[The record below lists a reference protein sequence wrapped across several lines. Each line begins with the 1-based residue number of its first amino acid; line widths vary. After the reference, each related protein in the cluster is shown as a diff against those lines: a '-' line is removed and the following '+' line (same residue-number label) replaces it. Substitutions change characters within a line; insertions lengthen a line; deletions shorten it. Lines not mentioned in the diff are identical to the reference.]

1 MGREGVTWVLGAQE
15 PSVDDIEQQHGDHV
29 EEEEATQTRGRLDWD
44 RGLAPSQDH
53 SLQDGLQPLG
63 GAPEEIRGRA
73 QVSLGRED
81 RADGQGQITQVRASS
96 HRPSH
101 PALTNKDHSQSHT
114 DMQTCRTDRETG
126 EESRAGDVRG
136 GTRTHASC
144 RSKHP
149 CGWNSAPHAQYPAE
163 P

>member
-1 MGREGVTWVLGAQE
+1 MGKEGATWVLGAQE
-15 PSVDDIEQQHGDHV
+15 PSVDDIEQQHEDHV
-29 EEEEATQTRGRLDWD
+29 EEEDATQTRGGLDWE
-44 RGLAPSQDH
+44 RGLAPNQDH

-81 RADGQGQITQVRASS
+81 RADGQGQITEVSNIKPRAFPPCP
-96 HRPSH
+96 HKPGQQ
-101 PALTNKDHSQSHT
+101 PEPLP
-114 DMQTCRTDRETG
+114 TCRTCRTG
-126 EESRAGDVRG
+126 RESRAGDLRG

-144 RSKHP
+144 RSEHP
-149 CGWNSAPHAQYPAE
+149 SGWNSAPHAVSAE